1 MSFPASFKVLSLC
14 HIRAIPLNSVL
25 SFIGFQLLSLGVQ
38 VTEGQPTPG
47 REFRDSVQDFNHLG
61 FHFIKGMFSSV
72 NPLSWPSPSGSC
84 KLHLGKIKITFIN
97 FSLSNNLENVTKSLE
112 GGRDLPLISS

>member
-1 MSFPASFKVLSLC
+1 MSHQGYPPEL
-14 HIRAIPLNSVL
+14 RAEFYWS
-25 SFIGFQLLSLGVQ
+25 IGFQLLSLGVQ

-47 REFRDSVQDFNHLG
+47 REFRDSVQDFNHFG

-112 GGRDLPLISS
+112 GGRALPLISS